1 MSKEAD
7 KIKNVNVDSYG
18 DVRIA
23 DYVVGNIAAI
33 ASTEIEGVAG
43 TVGNVTKELMSRLGL
58 NPRSKGVK
66 VVIDGNM
73 VTLDMALIMK
83 YGYNIPV
90 TSKQVQERVK
100 TSVENMT
107 GLTVVNVGVRIVGID
122 MEEIKESY
130 PVRVP
135 DRFFSKKETTARR
148 QCFL

>member
-1 MSKEAD
+1 MAKETD
-7 KIKNVNVDSYG
+7 KNKNVDVDSYG
-18 DVRIA
+18 EVRIA
-23 DYVVGNIAAI
+23 GDVVGNFAAI

-83 YGYNIPV
+83 YGYNIPI

-107 GLTVVNVGVRIVGID
+107 GLTVVNVGIRIVGID
-122 MEEIKESY
+122 MEEEAT
-130 PVRVP
+130 V
-135 DRFFSKKETTARR
+135 
-148 QCFL
+148 

>member
-7 KIKNVNVDSYG
+7 KIKNVNVESYG

-23 DYVVGNIAAI
+23 DDVVGNIAAI

-122 MEEIKESY
+122 MEEDT
-130 PVRVP
+130 PV
-135 DRFFSKKETTARR
+135 
-148 QCFL
+148 QG

>member
-23 DYVVGNIAAI
+23 DDVVGNIAAI

-122 MEEIKESY
+122 MEEEG
-130 PVRVP
+130 PLC
-135 DRFFSKKETTARR
+135 EA
-148 QCFL
+148 